1 MKISRLLAIAFTAL
15 ASITLSTP
23 ALRAHEGH
31 DHGAK
36 PQVTVPD
43 TADGILQEIQKQ
55 HALISTAV
63 TGKNLKGVHDP
74 IEAIPALA
82 KALPDKVADDKKVR
96 VQGSVNNLTKAADSL
111 HHAADAGDQTKA
123 EAELKKFDG
132 VLLALSQ
139 QIK

>member
-1 MKISRLLAIAFTAL
+1 MKTSRLLALAFTAL

-23 ALRAHEGH
+23 ALLAHEGH

-36 PQVTVPD
+36 NKVTLPD
-43 TADGILQEIQKQ
+43 TADGILLEINKQ
-55 HALISTAV
+55 HAFINAAV

-74 IEAIPALA
+74 IEALALLA
-82 KALPDKVADDKKVR
+82 KALPDKTAADQKVR
-96 VQGSVNNLTKAADSL
+96 VQGSVNNLTKVADSL

-123 EAELKKFDG
+123 EAELKKLDG
-132 VLLALSQ
+132 VMLALNQ

>member
-1 MKISRLLAIAFTAL
+1 MKTSRLLAIAFTAL
-15 ASITLSTP
+15 TSITLSAP
-23 ALRAHEGH
+23 ALLAHEGH

-36 PQVTVPD
+36 PTVTVPD

-55 HALISTAV
+55 HALINTAV

-74 IEAIPALA
+74 IEAIPALV
-82 KALPDKVADDKKVR
+82 KALPDKVADDKKAR
-96 VQGSVNNLTKAADSL
+96 VQGSVNNLTKVADSL
-111 HHAADAGDQTKA
+111 HQAADAGDQAKA
-123 EAELKKFDG
+123 ETELKKFDG

>member
-1 MKISRLLAIAFTAL
+1 MKTTTLLAIAFTAL
-15 ASITLSTP
+15 GSITLGTP
-23 ALRAHEGH
+23 ALLAHEGH

-36 PQVTVPD
+36 NKVAVPE

-55 HALISTAV
+55 HVLITTAV
-63 TGKNLKGVHDP
+63 TGKNLKAVHDP

-82 KALPDKVADDKKVR
+82 KALPDKVADDKKAR
-96 VQGSVNNLTKAADSL
+96 VQGSVNNLTKAADTL

-123 EAELKKFDG
+123 EAELKKLDG
-132 VLLALSQ
+132 VLLALGQ

>member
-1 MKISRLLAIAFTAL
+1 MKTSRLLAIAFTAL
-15 ASITLSTP
+15 TSITLSAP
-23 ALRAHEGH
+23 ALLAHEGH

-36 PQVTVPD
+36 PTVTVPD

-74 IEAIPALA
+74 IEAIPALV
-82 KALPDKVADDKKVR
+82 KALPDKVADDKKAR
-96 VQGSVNNLTKAADSL
+96 VQGSVNNLTKVADSL
-111 HHAADAGDQTKA
+111 HQAADAGDQAKA
-123 EAELKKFDG
+123 ETELKKFDG

>member
-1 MKISRLLAIAFTAL
+1 MKTSTLLAIALAAL
-15 ASITLSTP
+15 ASLTLSTTP
-23 ALRAHEGH
+23 LLAHEGH

-36 PQVTVPD
+36 PKVTVPD
-43 TADGILQEIQKQ
+43 TAEGILQEIQKQ
-55 HALISTAV
+55 QALITTAV
-63 TGKNLKGVHDP
+63 TGKNLQGVHDP

-82 KALPDKVADDKKVR
+82 KALPDKVADDKKAR
-96 VQGSVNNLTKAADSL
+96 VQGSVNNLAKAADSL

>member
-1 MKISRLLAIAFTAL
+1 MKTSTLLAIAFTAV
-15 ASITLSTP
+15 ASITLSAP
-23 ALRAHEGH
+23 AVLAHEGH

-36 PQVTVPD
+36 KTVTVPD

-55 HALISTAV
+55 QALISAAV
-63 TGKNLKGVHDP
+63 AGKNLKDVHDP

-82 KALPDKVADDKKVR
+82 KALPDKVADDKKAR

-111 HHAADAGDQTKA
+111 HHAADAGDQAKA

-132 VLLALSQ
+132 VLSVLSQ